1 MNKIKFL
8 MSGLFVGGALLAAS
22 ATTTVNADNL
32 GAGPGTS
39 TANLSGNTTISA
51 SQPFFAADGAAA
63 KANTTAQFNVQGGYL
78 SLVAVPDLNF
88 GTVNAN
94 TVVNGGTQALKDNK
108 VDTGS
113 SKGST
118 AFDGNAS
125 GQLIVSDMRGT
136 AAGWKL
142 NAAMSPTFKSADG
155 SSSLNGITL
164 GLSATGTNS
173 FNGQNPLT
181 LSGTSVS
188 TTDENKGIGDTTFSL
203 TGPTN
208 ASLTFP
214 AGTNSTFTAG
224 TAYQSDITWTLVSA
238 D

>member
-1 MNKIKFL
+1 MIQLHNWR
-8 MSGLFVGGALLAAS
+8 S
-22 ATTTVNADNL
+22 
-32 GAGPGTS
+32 
-39 TANLSGNTTISA
+39 
-51 SQPFFAADGAAA
+51 
-63 KANTTAQFNVQGGYL
+63 
-78 SLVAVPDLNF
+78 
-88 GTVNAN
+88 
-94 TVVNGGTQALKDNK
+94 ALK
-108 VDTGS
+108 GS
-113 SKGST
+113 K

-164 GLSATGTNS
+164 ALSATGTNS

-181 LSGTSVS
+181 LSGTSVT
-188 TTDENKGIGDTTFSL
+188 TTDKNKGIGDTTFSL
-203 TGPTN
+203 TGSTN